1 MPKYQATAYIRLSYT
16 DDRSS
21 ESDSVT
27 NQRKLIE
34 NFIERNP
41 DIQIVS
47 EKIDDGYSG
56 IIFDRPAFKEMM
68 QDITDGRINCVIV
81 KDLSRLGREY
91 IETGRYLR
99 RVFPTYGVRFIAITD
114 NIDTA
119 HEGSGDDLTVSVKN
133 IMNEAY
139 CRDISIKTR
148 TSLDI
153 KRRNGDFVGAFPV
166 YGYMKSEENKNLL
179 VPDPYASR
187 VVQDIFRM
195 RLDGTSALRIATV
208 LNEMGILSPLAY
220 KKNNGFPY
228 AKHGYADKEDCK
240 WSATT
245 IIRILQDETYIG
257 TLVQGKQG
265 TPHYKI
271 KQMEQRPS
279 SEWIRVPDAHE
290 PLIAK
295 QDFELVQR
303 IRRLDTRTSPKQDTV
318 YLFSGVLICGC
329 CGSRMTRKTNQVK
342 GKEYHYYYCP
352 TGKKHGCTNPVML
365 KESDLP
371 APEID
376 ATCRAGI
383 YVRLSVED
391 KHTHTASIETQQ
403 LIIARYLEQNPEI
416 IVVQTYIDN
425 GATGTN
431 FHRPGFQQMLSDI
444 EAGLINCV
452 IVKDLSRLGRNVIDT
467 GYYIERYF
475 PMQKVRFIAVNDT
488 FLSQRSLWRCRLFIP
503 ILKSI
508 ARFCDRYCQSVF
520 VLQRLQQL
528 LKLITALDI
537 RDFQCRYRNL
547 QRLSQYTEQIVF
559 GRSCTGFILRD
570 ADVGGFYRKAHS
582 YPQSS
587 LRHPTFQTK
596 ATDAFS
602 RTHKAVHC
610 LCSLLRAGWPAFF

>member
-68 QDITDGRINCVIV
+68 QLVTDGSINCVIV

-99 RVFPTYGVRFIAITD
+99 RIFPTYGVRFIAITD

-119 HEGSGDDLTVSVKN
+119 HENGSDDLTVSVKN

-148 TSLDI
+148 TALEV
-153 KRRNGDFVGAFPV
+153 KRRNGDFVGAFTV
-166 YGYMKSEENKNLL
+166 YGYMRSEDNKNQL

-195 RLDGTSALRIATV
+195 RLDGSSASKIASE
-208 LNEMGILSPLAY
+208 LNRLGILSPLAY
-220 KKNNGFPY
+220 KKNNGLPY
-228 AKHGYADKEDCK
+228 AKKGYADKDNCK

-245 IIRILQDETYIG
+245 IIRILQDEIYTG

-279 SEWIRVPDAHE
+279 SEWIRVPNAHE
-290 PLIAK
+290 ALVQK
-295 QDFELVQR
+295 QDFELVQH
-303 IRRLDTRTSPKQDTV
+303 ISNLDTRTAPQKDSV

-329 CGSRMTRKTNQVK
+329 CGGRMTRKTNRSN

-352 TGKKHGCTNPVML
+352 TGKKNGCGHAVML
-365 KESDLP
+365 KEDDLI
-371 APEID
+371 E
-376 ATCRAGI
+376 C
-383 YVRLSVED
+383 VRENL
-391 KHTHTASIETQQ
+391 KA
-403 LIIARYLEQNPEI
+403 
-416 IVVQTYIDN
+416 YIDN
-425 GATGTN
+425 VVSLDALLQGIDQETINQTMVKEYTDHITDNERRLEQTLEFKARLYENLVSGALTREEYASYKANYTRQAEQIRASIQALKDKLN
-431 FHRPGFQQMLSDI
+431 DVLENKSERNRWISHFTEFSSLETLDRK
-444 EAGLINCV
+444 A
-452 IVKDLSRLGRNVIDT
+452 IVH
-467 GYYIERYF
+467 
-475 PMQKVRFIAVNDT
+475 FI
-488 FLSQRSLWRCRLFIP
+488 
-503 ILKSI
+503 KSI
-508 ARFCDRYCQSVF
+508 RVVGKKELDITFNFQDEYEKAV
-520 VLQRLQQL
+520 QL
-528 LKLITALDI
+528 LRQA
-537 RDFQCRYRNL
+537 RQ
-547 QRLSQYTEQIVF
+547 
-559 GRSCTGFILRD
+559 
-570 ADVGGFYRKAHS
+570 RKA
-582 YPQSS
+582 
-587 LRHPTFQTK
+587 
-596 ATDAFS
+596 
-602 RTHKAVHC
+602 
-610 LCSLLRAGWPAFF
+610 G

>member
-68 QDITDGRINCVIV
+68 QDITDGKINCVIV

-133 IMNEAY
+133 IM
-139 CRDISIKTR
+139 K
-148 TSLDI
+148 
-153 KRRNGDFVGAFPV
+153 
-166 YGYMKSEENKNLL
+166 ENKNLL

-195 RLDGTSALRIATV
+195 RLDGTSALRITTV

-329 CGSRMTRKTNQVK
+329 CGSRMTRKTNRVK

-365 KESDLP
+365 KESDL
-371 APEID
+371 
-376 ATCRAGI
+376 
-383 YVRLSVED
+383 VECVKD
-391 KHTHTASIETQQ
+391 SLKG
-403 LIIARYLEQNPEI
+403 
-416 IVVQTYIDN
+416 YIDN
-425 GATGTN
+425 VSCLQAILDGIDQSSINQALANEYASHIAANEQQVEQALEFKARLYESLITGTISKEEYTDYKAKYTRIAEN
-431 FHRPGFQQMLSDI
+431 AKESIRVLKEKLADVLENRSERNRWISHFTQFSTM
-444 EAGLINCV
+444 EALDRKAVVHMIQSIKVIGKKELEITFTYQDEYQKAIQLIQ
-452 IVKDLSRLGRNVIDT
+452 LAEQT
-467 GYYIERYF
+467 
-475 PMQKVRFIAVNDT
+475 
-488 FLSQRSLWRCRLFIP
+488 SQR
-503 ILKSI
+503 K
-508 ARFCDRYCQSVF
+508 
-520 VLQRLQQL
+520 
-528 LKLITALDI
+528 
-537 RDFQCRYRNL
+537 
-547 QRLSQYTEQIVF
+547 
-559 GRSCTGFILRD
+559 
-570 ADVGGFYRKAHS
+570 VG
-582 YPQSS
+582 
-587 LRHPTFQTK
+587 
-596 ATDAFS
+596 
-602 RTHKAVHC
+602 
-610 LCSLLRAGWPAFF
+610 